1 MVWAILI
8 FLGVPL
14 WICAAGI
21 TVTVLKNRGLQERPG
36 DIPVRVKPPG
46 KTRWARGHAIWVSDV
61 FAWRKSPASWNE
73 GLVHVTGVKLRS
85 PSDEERHKLRR
96 LGDNVQIATL
106 SSADGRLLEVA
117 AAHEE
122 STALVGPFVAELI
135 SASPSGAPQPIEVHR
150 SSTERS

>member
-21 TVTVLKNRGLQERPG
+21 IITVLKNRGLRKRRG

-46 KTRWARGHAIWVSDV
+46 KTRWSRGHAIWVSDV
-61 FAWRKSPASWNE
+61 FAWRASPASWNE
-73 GLVHVTGVKLRS
+73 GLVHVTGVTLRD

-96 LGDNVQIATL
+96 LGDDVQIAVL
-106 SSADGRLLEVA
+106 SSADGQPLEVA
-117 AAHEE
+117 AEPE
-122 STALVGPFVAELI
+122 KTTALVGPLAAAATSDVPGPPPR
-135 SASPSGAPQPIEVHR
+135 PSEIARP
-150 SSTERS
+150 SSERS

>member
-21 TVTVLKNRGLQERPG
+21 TITVLKNRGLRKRPG
-36 DIPVRVKPPG
+36 DIPVRVKRPG

-61 FAWRKSPASWNE
+61 FAWRASPASWNE

-85 PSDEERHKLRR
+85 PSDEERHELRR
-96 LGDNVQIATL
+96 LGDDVRSRRSRPRT
-106 SSADGRLLEVA
+106 
-117 AAHEE
+117 
-122 STALVGPFVAELI
+122 
-135 SASPSGAPQPIEVHR
+135 ASPWRSPPRPRRAPR
-150 SSTERS
+150 SSGPSWPSDLRRVPRRLPTDRSSSTSN